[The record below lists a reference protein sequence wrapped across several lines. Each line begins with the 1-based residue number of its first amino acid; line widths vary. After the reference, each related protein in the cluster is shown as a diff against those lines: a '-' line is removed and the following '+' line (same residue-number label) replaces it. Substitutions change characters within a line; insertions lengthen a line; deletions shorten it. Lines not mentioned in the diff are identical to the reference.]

1 MYFVLGL
8 FIGAVMV
15 YSYYSTQPEKI
26 VYKTPLNPSQKKVL
40 ALFDTNTQVSSAQVK
55 KLLKVSDATATRHL
69 DDLEK
74 AGEISQI
81 GKTGRYVYYQKI

>member
-26 VYKTPLNPSQKKVL
+26 VYKNPLTASQKKLL
-40 ALFDTNTQVSSAQVK
+40 ALFDTKSKISNAQVK

-69 DDLEK
+69 DELEA
-74 AGEISQI
+74 AGEITQI
-81 GKTGRYVYYQKI
+81 GKTGRYVYYQKV